1 MKRLLLLVL
10 GAASA
15 ALGTA
20 QDYVREPVEATWAG
34 PRRTVACDAVSAA
47 QGIVSLS
54 GEVFVLPELALR
66 ASGGVWTGGHAAPR
80 WVPGPV
86 AQGGAGSIGIRCY
99 PVGGAS
105 AGGRAFVGLEL
116 ARERYAVREN
126 YLSTAWTR
134 TDAQIELGWSR
145 TWWNHLTL
153 QAHVASGPGW
163 VRATRRSADAVT
175 AADGPG
181 RIAGLQVGWSW

>member
-1 MKRLLLLVL
+1 MKRLLLLVV

-15 ALGTA
+15 AFGAA
-20 QDYVREPVEATWAG
+20 QDYVREPIPASWSG
-34 PRRTVACDAVSAA
+34 PRRTVALDLGAFF
-47 QGIVSLS
+47 QGVAEIS

-66 ASGGVWTGGHAAPR
+66 ASGGVWTGGPTSPR
-80 WVPGPV
+80 WVQGPV
-86 AQGGAGSIGIRCY
+86 AQGGAGSVGIRCY
-99 PVGGAS
+99 PSGGAS
-105 AGGRAFVGLEL
+105 VWGRAFVGLEL

-126 YLSTAWTR
+126 DLSTAWTR

-163 VRATRRSADAVT
+163 VRSTRRSADAVT